1 MKSVRFVWLA
11 VALCVACGP
20 SEARQNIFQYFVAP
34 AGPGNPRNT
43 EADVLVLSDGRLLLA
58 WSRFYAREG
67 EDDDPADIA
76 ASISEDGGRS
86 WGPPFVLQENI
97 GRLNV
102 MEADLLRLRSGKILF
117 FFARKNSLADCL
129 PMVRVSTDDAR
140 TFSPPQP
147 LPIEPY
153 PSYTG
158 FNHDRAIQLSSGRVL
173 LPVFFTT
180 DYRVDPHIRCRVYYS
195 DDEGRTWRAS
205 RTILDIPDSKSG
217 PQEPGVIELRDGRLL
232 LWARTDRGRMYQSF
246 SSDRGET
253 WTQLEPSAVV
263 SPLAPQSIKR
273 IPETGDLL
281 LVWNNAEKYRCPLS
295 IAISKDE
302 GRTWTFVRNLE
313 DDPAHTYAYTS
324 IEFLPGR
331 ALLTYYV
338 GAPVSYYANPPAR
351 RPTFFWPLKLVSVPI
366 GWLYGREDPWEG
378 WLTRAGFEQR
388 RMETLRGM
396 EHAMGPLEPL
406 PRRPVQ
412 MRVLEEQRQASFTR
426 RKIAYLSE
434 EGDWTP
440 AWLFIPNERRGRLP
454 AMLCLHQTTKIGK
467 DEPAGLGGDPNLHYA
482 RELAERGYVTLAP
495 DYPNFGEYTFDPYG
509 AGYASA
515 TMKGIRNHMRAV
527 DLLTS
532 LPEVDAAR
540 IGVIGHSLGG
550 HNALFLAAFDTRV
563 RAIVTSCGFTSF
575 ARYYGGDLTGW
586 THKGYMPR
594 IAERY
599 AKDPARMP
607 FDFPELLASLA
618 PRPVFV
624 NAPVRDDNFAI
635 EGVRECLDFARPVYR
650 KVFDADDRLVAV
662 HPDAGHSFP
671 TEARRQAYEFLD
683 RWIGPGARPQAEL
696 IEVRKVWDQA
706 PHNAFTDLVRYRG
719 RWLLAFRE
727 ASRHV
732 SPDGALRVLVSSDGR
747 QWQSAARLEIRGR
760 DLRDPKLAETPDGRL
775 MLTSYAVQREAEGTP
790 GESVV
795 WFSRDGREW
804 SGPERIGDPGLW
816 LWRVTWHRGVAY
828 TIGYNRQLTRLYA
841 SREGRRFEALVK
853 ELYGEGYPNES
864 AIQFLDDGTA
874 MCLLRRDGG
883 TRTALLGTAR
893 PPYTEW
899 SWKDLG
905 VRIGGPNMIRVPDG
919 RWLAAVR
926 LYDGRERTSLCWVD
940 PAAGRIEEFLV
951 LPSGGDTS
959 YAGLVLHDGLLWIS
973 YYSSHEGKSSIYLA
987 RVRLR

>member
-1 MKSVRFVWLA
+1 MKSARFALLA
-11 VALCVACGP
+11 AALCALAQPAG
-20 SEARQNIFQYFVAP
+20 ARQNIFQYFVAP
-34 AGPGNPRNT
+34 AGPGNPRNS
-43 EADVLVLSDGRLLLA
+43 EADVLRLPDGRLLLA
-58 WSRFYAREG
+58 WTRFYSSQG
-67 EDDDPADIA
+67 DDWDPAEIA
-76 ASISEDGGRS
+76 ARISEDGGRS
-86 WGPPFVLQENI
+86 WGADFVLQENI
-97 GRLNV
+97 GRMNV
-102 MEADLLRLRSGKILF
+102 MEPDLLRLASGRILF
-117 FFARKNSLADCL
+117 FFCRKNSPADCL
-129 PMVRVSTDDAR
+129 PMLRVSTDDAR
-140 TFSPPQP
+140 SFSPPQP

-158 FNHDRAIQLSSGRVL
+158 FNHDRAVQLSSGRVL
-173 LPVFFTT
+173 LPVFFTS
-180 DYRVDPHIRCRVYYS
+180 DYRVDPHIRSRVYYS

-205 RTILDIPDSKSG
+205 RTILDIPDSKAG
-217 PQEPGVIELRDGRLL
+217 AQEPGIVELRDGRLL
-232 LWARTDRGRMYQSF
+232 LWLRTDRGRMYQSF

-253 WTQLEPSAVV
+253 WTQPEPSAVV

-273 IPETGDLL
+273 IPQTGDLL
-281 LVWNNAEKYRCPLS
+281 LVWNNSEKFRFPLS
-295 IAISKDE
+295 IAVSRDE
-302 GRTWTFVRNLE
+302 GRTWNFTRHLD

-324 IEFLPGR
+324 IEFPEGR
-331 ALLTYYV
+331 ALFTYYA
-338 GAPVSYYANPPAR
+338 GPPAGQR
-351 RPTFFWPLKLVSVPI
+351 GTEWSLKLKSVPI
-366 GWLYGREDPWEG
+366 GWLYGREDPWDG
-378 WLTRAGFEQR
+378 WLTRAGLEQR

-396 EHAMGPLEPL
+396 EHVMGALNPL
-406 PRRPVQ
+406 PRLPVE
-412 MRVLEEQRQASFTR
+412 MRVLEEKREAAFTR
-426 RKIAYLSE
+426 RRVAYLSE
-434 EGDWTP
+434 AGDWTP
-440 AWLFIPNERRGRLP
+440 AWLLVPHARRGRLP
-454 AMLCLHQTTKIGK
+454 AVLCLHQATKIGK

-482 RELAERGYVTLAP
+482 RELAERGYVALAP
-495 DYPNFGEYTFDPYG
+495 DYPNFGEYRFDPYA
-509 AGYASA
+509 AGYSSA
-515 TMKGIRNHMRAV
+515 TMKGVRNHMRAV
-527 DLLTS
+527 DLLVS

-650 KVFDADDRLVAV
+650 KVFDAGDRLVAV

-671 TEARRQAYEFLD
+671 PEARRQAYEFLD
-683 RWIGPGARPQAEL
+683 RWIGPGARPPAEL
-696 IEVRKVWDQA
+696 LEVRKVWDQA
-706 PHNAFTDLVRYRG
+706 PHNAFTDLIRYRG

-732 SPDGALRVLVSSDGR
+732 SPDGALRVLVSRDGR
-747 QWQSAARLEIRGR
+747 QWESAARLEIGGR

-775 MLTSYAVQREAEGTP
+775 MLTSYAVQREVEGTP
-790 GESVV
+790 AESVV
-795 WFSRDGREW
+795 WFSRDGRDW
-804 SGPERIGDPGLW
+804 SGPQRIGDPNLW

-841 SREGRRFEALVK
+841 SRDGRRFEALVP
-853 ELYGEGYPNES
+853 ELYTEGYPNES
-864 AIQFLDDGTA
+864 AIRFLADGTA
-874 MCLLRRDGG
+874 ICLLRRDGG
-883 TRTALLGTAR
+883 TRTALFGTAR
-893 PPYTEW
+893 PPYTDW

-905 VRIGGPNMIRVPDG
+905 VRIGGPNMIRVPGG

-973 YYSSHEGKSSIYLA
+973 YYSSHEGKSSIYA
-987 RVRLR
+987 AQVRLR